1 MAVRGAHPTS
11 IVHSTAKLGVES
23 VVWAWTQIREGAIV
37 GAHTSIGQGCYVG
50 PGVRIGSQCRVQNG
64 ALIYE
69 PSVLEDSV
77 FVGPSVV
84 FTNDR
89 FPRAI
94 NVDGSPKTSRDWQP
108 VGVHVESGA
117 SIGARA
123 VLVGP
128 LRVGQWAMI
137 GAGSVVSSDVKP
149 FSLVAGVPA
158 KHIGWV
164 GRSGCRLVNQAD
176 NWVCPQTEEI
186 YEEIDGSLVLT
197 GARG

>member
-1 MAVRGAHPTS
+1 MVVTGAHPTS
-11 IVHSTAKLGVES
+11 IVHATVKLGAET
-23 VVWAWTQIREGAIV
+23 VVWAWTQIREEAVV
-37 GAHTSIGQGCYVG
+37 GDYASIGQACYVG

-64 ALIYE
+64 AFIYE

-77 FVGPSVV
+77 FIGPGVV
-84 FTNDR
+84 LTNDR

-94 NVDGSPKTSRDWQP
+94 NVDGTPISSRDWQA

-137 GAGSVVSSDVKP
+137 GAGSVVSSDVKA

-158 KHIGWV
+158 KHLGWV
-164 GRSGCRLVNQAD
+164 GRSGRRLVNQAGS
-176 NWVCPQTEEI
+176 WVCPKTEEI
-186 YEEIDGSLVLT
+186 YEEIDGLLVFA
-197 GARG
+197 GGRR

>member
-1 MAVRGAHPTS
+1 M
-11 IVHSTAKLGVES
+11 VHSTAKLGAES
-23 VVWAWTQIREGAIV
+23 VVWAWTQIREGALV
-37 GAHTSIGQGCYVG
+37 GANTSIGQGCYVG
-50 PGVRIGSQCRVQNG
+50 PGVQIGPQCRIQND

-77 FVGPSVV
+77 FVGPGVV

-89 FPRAI
+89 FPRAT
-94 NVDGSPKTSRDWQP
+94 NVDGSTKTQRDWQP

-123 VLVGP
+123 VLIGP

-164 GRSGCRLVNQAD
+164 GRSGRRLISHAD
-176 NWVCPQTEEI
+176 KWVCPQTEDV
-186 YEEIDGSLVLT
+186 YEEINGSLVLSS
-197 GARG
+197 ARN

>member
-1 MAVRGAHPTS
+1 MAGKGGHPTS
-11 IVHSTAKLGVES
+11 IVHSTAQLGEDS

-37 GAHTSIGQGCYVG
+37 GANTSIGQGCYVG
-50 PGVRIGSQCRVQNG
+50 PGVHVGSQCRIQNG

-77 FVGPSVV
+77 FVGPGVI

-108 VGVHVESGA
+108 VGVYVESGA

-123 VLVGP
+123 VLIGP

-137 GAGSVVSSDVKP
+137 GAGSVVSSDIKP

-164 GRSGCRLVNQAD
+164 GRSGRRLVTRAD
-176 NWVCPQTEEI
+176 SWVCPQTEEI
-186 YEEIDGSLVLT
+186 YEEIDGLLVLT
-197 GARG
+197 GARD

>member
-1 MAVRGAHPTS
+1 
-11 IVHSTAKLGVES
+11 
-23 VVWAWTQIREGAIV
+23 VVWAWTQIREEAIV
-37 GAHTSIGQGCYVG
+37 GDRTSIGQGCYVG
-50 PGVRIGSQCRVQNG
+50 PGVQIGSQCRIQNG

-69 PSVLEDSV
+69 PSVLGDSV
-77 FVGPSVV
+77 FVGPGVV

-137 GAGSVVSSDVKP
+137 GAGSVVSSDVKA

-164 GRSGCRLVNQAD
+164 GRSGRRLVNRAD
-176 NWVCPQTEEI
+176 SWVCPQTEET
-186 YEEIDGSLVLT
+186 YEEIDGLLVLT